1 MEVISIKFL
10 LSRFKYNY
18 RWDPIKLQRLKRKQ
32 EKKARWSN
40 FYKTVAVTNE
50 VLTPPIEDPI
60 KLQRLKRKQ
69 EKKARWSNFYK
80 TVAVTNEVLTP
91 PIEEEEKL
99 LKKVEPAIKAPDP
112 GANDDKVTLSWCK
125 SESVA
130 MDEDSQPEEKVS
142 ASDLYEPESPND
154 DTNDGDEGSQEEKC
168 EVKEKKEEQQK
179 MEHDG
184 DEDSESRDRKDSE
197 EDRDRDRDRELTE
210 EEEWALL
217 NERLVIKEQERL
229 EREKRQAEEDA
240 RKFEEMSKDPIKL
253 QRLKRK
259 QEKKAR
265 WSNFYKTVAVTN
277 EVLTPPIEEEEKL
290 LKKVE
295 PAIKAPDPGAND
307 DKVTLSWY
315 DSDLNQF
322 LELPDLKS
330 VVPMTEGALAHA
342 WAGSRATH
350 GVTTGR
356 VCFEVRV
363 GTVVTTTEATDKEV
377 ISNGLRVGWST
388 EDSSLHLGDGEL
400 SWGYESTGRA
410 VNNGEFKDYGKLYA
424 EKDVIG
430 AYLDME
436 SNPCTISYT
445 LNGEELGNAYEFDKA
460 LLGDKPIYPHILTK
474 NICYK
479 VNFGYERYNLLT
491 RTKVVR
497 QRIEVPIEQV
507 IEEKKARQ
515 AEIERLKEEANRRN
529 KERKERER
537 KEREERQ
544 KKRELEREKSSRERK
559 EKVAEER
566 RERGEESEERK
577 ERGDEPEER
586 RERGEESEEKRD
598 KGEESEEK
606 RERGEKSEET
616 REREVEPEEKEKETQ
631 QEPDAEGRPEKADVE
646 EPAKQAKENGDSEL
660 KNEPMETDQSEPKET
675 QAKEQEKEASD
686 KEEEKQEVKDEP
698 SAEVEKEVTEDDLLK
713 GLLLDQRM
721 KNVIRYFAEEELD
734 GEEASLLAGY
744 VLLAH
749 AQTTPGPRPP
759 PTTAECESAWPLQ
772 RRPDVQNM
780 ALTCARRSGGRG
792 YHADVMS
799 ASPTIGG
806 DVILMVG
813 MPGSGKTYWVKNHVT
828 EYPERR
834 YNVLSTGALFEKM
847 RVDCK
852 PFRSSYEGR
861 WDAMVTKCAKCVLKL
876 LEMARGRKRNY
887 ILDQTNVYPSAQR
900 RKLREFDGYRRVA
913 VVIVTDEETYKERHK
928 RREEADGKEVPD
940 GAIVDMK
947 ANFTLPEKGAWLDEV
962 IYPELEEEEA
972 RKILEG
978 FHKEARAA
986 GVVREREKRERS
998 ASRDGHPP
1006 HKRARDERRH
1016 SRDDRRPRDFPRDR
1030 EDRWGGGGG
1039 GGGGG
1044 GRGGGQGRWGPAA
1057 RGGGQSRWG
1066 PGNGRDRGGHAPPG
1080 RFDRQWGGPQHNRNN
1095 EFGRNDRD
1103 NFRGGRGGPGMR
1115 GDRGRGPPPGDAS
1128 RFSRDRTNNR
1138 GPQQDKRPGPGNMG
1152 AGMGSWQRGGAP
1164 PQGAGRGRGG
1174 QGPAGAQG
1182 GLARSQGKDGANQN
1196 QNQGMNPQNQA
1207 NWNQWANNWGGWGN
1221 WNQNQGNEEM
1231 YRKKYLP
1238 FLCVTSPI
1246 KSVSRNGWEGDKD
1259 LNEAS
1264 GTHLTWSF
1272 SFEACLL
1279 CGHGIVLD
1287 ESGPGGAG
1295 KGQQAGA
1302 GAGAGGQGQWSGYT
1316 AQQWYQWQQ
1325 WQQQHG
1331 WPGYQQPQG
1340 AQQTGNMDAQAWAQ
1354 YYQNYSGAGNNNGS
1368 TAAVTGVP
1376 PPAADKK

>member
-1 MEVISIKFL
+1 M
-10 LSRFKYNY
+10 
-18 RWDPIKLQRLKRKQ
+18 DPSKMKVVDLRSELGALGLDTKGNKAALVERLKKALETKTGKVFAETSILDTSTEDIDEPATPRKVNPA
-32 EKKARWSN
+32 AR
-40 FYKTVAVTNE
+40 VTRRSSSSR
-50 VLTPPIEDPI
+50 LATPAKQPIREDPP
-60 KLQRLKRKQ
+60 
-69 EKKARWSNFYK
+69 E
-80 TVAVTNEVLTP
+80 
-91 PIEEEEKL
+91 PIEEEVKMVSEEPKEPEPEVVKEESP
-99 LKKVEPAIKAPDP
+99 KKIEPPPKEESPKEPDVEDP
-112 GANDDKVTLSWCK
+112 KEVQHEQE
-125 SESVA
+125 SECVA
-130 MDEDSQPEEKVS
+130 MDQDKPDEQVS
-142 ASDLYEPESPND
+142 APDLYEPESPNE
-154 DTNDGDEGSQEEKC
+154 DTNDVAEGSQEEKS
-168 EVKEKKEEQQK
+168 EAQEKEEEQK

-184 DEDSESRDRKDSE
+184 EDDSGSRDRKDSE
-197 EDRDRDRDRELTE
+197 EGRDGDRDRDLTE

-217 NERLVIKEQERL
+217 NERLLIKEQERL
-229 EREKRQAEEDA
+229 EREKIQAEEDA

-290 LKKVE
+290 LKKAE
-295 PAIKAPDPGAND
+295 TAIKVPEPEVND

-322 LELPDLKS
+322 LELPDLNS
-330 VVPMTEGALAHA
+330 VVPMNEGALAHA

-363 GTVVTTTEATDKEV
+363 GAVVTTTETTEKEV

-388 EDSSLHLGDGEL
+388 DDSSLHLGDGEL

-410 VNNGEFKDYGKLYA
+410 VNNGEFKDYGKLYT

-436 SNPCTISYT
+436 STPCTISYT
-445 LNGEELGNAYEFDKA
+445 LNGEELGVAYEFDKA
-460 LLGDKPIYPHILTK
+460 LLGDRPIYPHILTK

-479 VNFGYERYNLLT
+479 VNLGYERYNLLT

-497 QRIEVPIEQV
+497 QRVEVPIEQV

-529 KERKERER
+529 KERKEKDR

-544 KKRELEREKSSRERK
+544 KKREERERSSRERK
-559 EKVAEER
+559 EKEAEER
-566 RERGEESEERK
+566 RERGEEPEGEGKEMQEEQDAG
-577 ERGDEPEER
+577 ER
-586 RERGEESEEKRD
+586 
-598 KGEESEEK
+598 
-606 RERGEKSEET
+606 
-616 REREVEPEEKEKETQ
+616 Q
-631 QEPDAEGRPEKADVE
+631 EKADVE
-646 EPAKQAKENGDSEL
+646 ESAEQAKENGDSEVN
-660 KNEPMETDQSEPKET
+660 NEPMETDQPESQES
-675 QAKEQEKEASD
+675 QAKEEEKEATSD
-686 KEEEKQEVKDEP
+686 KEEEKQTTPNKEEEKQVTSNKEEEKQATPNKEEEKQATSNKEEEKKQEEAKEEP
-698 SAEVEKEVTEDDLLK
+698 SAEAEKEVTEDDFLK
-713 GLLLDQRM
+713 GILLDKRM
-721 KNVIRYFAEEELD
+721 KSVIRYVVEEELD
-734 GEEASLLAGY
+734 GEEASMLPGY
-744 VLLAH
+744 VLMAH
-749 AQTTPGPRPP
+749 AQTLPGPRPP
-759 PTTAECESAWPLQ
+759 PTTADCE
-772 RRPDVQNM
+772 
-780 ALTCARRSGGRG
+780 
-792 YHADVMS
+792 
-799 ASPTIGG
+799 
-806 DVILMVG
+806 VILMVG
-813 MPGSGKTYWVKNHVT
+813 MPGSGKTYWAKNHIAAH
-828 EYPERR
+828 PEKR
-834 YNVLSTGALFEKM
+834 YNILSTGALFDKM
-847 RVDCK
+847 KVDCK

-876 LEMARGRKRNY
+876 LEMARGRRRNY

-913 VVIVTDEETYKERHK
+913 VVIVTDEDTYKERHK

-947 ANFTLPEKGAWLDEV
+947 ANFTLPEKGTWLDEV

-1039 GGGGG
+1039 G
-1044 GRGGGQGRWGPAA
+1044 RWGPAA
-1057 RGGGQSRWG
+1057 RGAGQTRWG
-1066 PGNGRDRGGHAPPG
+1066 AGNGRDRGGHVPPG

-1115 GDRGRGPPPGDAS
+1115 GERGRGPPPGDAS
-1128 RFSRDRTNNR
+1128 RFGRDRANNR

-1164 PQGAGRGRGG
+1164 PQGAGRGRGA
-1174 QGPAGAQG
+1174 QGPAGVQG
-1182 GLARSQGKDGANQN
+1182 SLARTQGKDGSNQN
-1196 QNQGMNPQNQA
+1196 QNQGMNTQNQA

-1221 WNQNQGNEEM
+1221 WNQNQGWGNWG
-1231 YRKKYLP
+1231 
-1238 FLCVTSPI
+1238 
-1246 KSVSRNGWEGDKD
+1246 NWGWGG
-1259 LNEAS
+1259 A
-1264 GTHLTWSF
+1264 GG
-1272 SFEACLL
+1272 A
-1279 CGHGIVLD
+1279 GGQA
-1287 ESGPGGAG
+1287 GAGGAG
-1295 KGQQAGA
+1295 KGQQV
-1302 GAGAGGQGQWSGYT
+1302 GAGGQGQWGGYT

-1331 WPGYQQPQG
+1331 WPGYQQSQG
-1340 AQQTGNMDAQAWAQ
+1340 GQQTGNMDAQAWAQ
-1354 YYQNYSGAGNNNGS
+1354 YYQNYSGAGNNNS
-1368 TAAVTGVP
+1368 ATAAVTGVP
-1376 PPAADKK
+1376 PPATDKK

>member
-1 MEVISIKFL
+1 MDPSKMKVVDLRSELGALGLDTKGNKAALVERLKKALETKTGKEFPDTSIMDTTTEDIDDPATPKKVTPAARVTRRSST
-10 LSRFKYNY
+10 SRLATPAK
-18 RWDPIKLQRLKRKQ
+18 PIK
-32 EKKARWSN
+32 
-40 FYKTVAVTNE
+40 
-50 VLTPPIEDPI
+50 EDAP
-60 KLQRLKRKQ
+60 
-69 EKKARWSNFYK
+69 E
-80 TVAVTNEVLTP
+80 
-91 PIEEEEKL
+91 PIEEVKIDSEEPKVTEPEDVQEESP
-99 LKKVEPAIKAPDP
+99 KKNEPPPKVESPKKSDVE
-112 GANDDKVTLSWCK
+112 DSKEVLHEK
-125 SESVA
+125 ESESVA
-130 MDEDSQPEEKVS
+130 MDEDSQPEEKAS

-154 DTNDGDEGSQEEKC
+154 DTNDVDEGSQEEKC

-559 EKVAEER
+559 EKEAEER

-598 KGEESEEK
+598 KGEESKEK
-606 RERGEKSEET
+606 RERGDKSEET

-698 SAEVEKEVTEDDLLK
+698 SAEAEKEVTEDDLLK

-759 PTTAECESAWPLQ
+759 PTTAECE
-772 RRPDVQNM
+772 
-780 ALTCARRSGGRG
+780 
-792 YHADVMS
+792 
-799 ASPTIGG
+799 
-806 DVILMVG
+806 VILMVG

-1221 WNQNQGNEEM
+1221 WNQNQGWGNWG
-1231 YRKKYLP
+1231 
-1238 FLCVTSPI
+1238 
-1246 KSVSRNGWEGDKD
+1246 NWGWGG
-1259 LNEAS
+1259 A
-1264 GTHLTWSF
+1264 GG
-1272 SFEACLL
+1272 A
-1279 CGHGIVLD
+1279 GGQA
-1287 ESGPGGAG
+1287 GPGGAG